1 MMAIKTRPAR
11 RLPAEA
17 GGRYSR
23 SPLHLLQPTM
33 KHRFFL
39 LLSALCLFLPIS
51 LFAQEQ
57 KAEKPLPEDVV
68 ARIGDTDIKL
78 DQYKEFLWSRYGKRP
93 LNQMVDHVL
102 VKHAASEYGLSVDKK
117 ALLATFEERMT
128 QSMQGRSREDFE
140 KTLQEAGQSMQ
151 MFTTNLRVDLAHEQM
166 LDQLVFATRVAT
178 DDRIQRA
185 FDAQYGA
192 GGIKVRVSH
201 ILIMPHFLRA
211 ELIRGGEKASE
222 IKPEAMKA
230 AARQMAETCLA
241 ELTQGAD
248 FEGQVEKYSHDQ
260 VSRQNKGELPS
271 YRPGLYGPAFTAAV
285 AELPV
290 GQNSMIIESGA
301 GFHIVQILERKTTA
315 LADVRSAMIDEVMTA
330 VPTWQD
336 REQVLVALRESGEIK
351 LW

>member
-1 MMAIKTRPAR
+1 MMAIKTRPAH
-11 RLPAEA
+11 RLPAAA

-33 KHRFFL
+33 KHPFFL
-39 LLSALCLFLPIS
+39 LPAALCLFLPS
-51 LFAQEQ
+51 TLFAQEQ
-57 KAEKPLPEDVV
+57 EAEKPLPEGVIATV
-68 ARIGDTDIKL
+68 GDTEITL
-78 DQYKEFLWSRYGKRP
+78 DRYKEFLWSRYGKRP
-93 LNQMVDHVL
+93 LNQMVDHIL
-102 VKHAASEYGLSVDKK
+102 VQQSAKEYGLSVDKK
-117 ALLATFEERMT
+117 ALLTTFEERME

-151 MFTTNLRVDLAHEQM
+151 MFTTNLRVDLAHEQR

-192 GGIKVRVSH
+192 GGVKVRVSH

-211 ELIRGGEKASE
+211 ERIRSGEKASD
-222 IKPEAMKA
+222 IKPDEMKA
-230 AARQMAETCLA
+230 AACQMAEKCLA
-241 ELTQGAD
+241 ELSQGANFD
-248 FEGQVEKYSHDQ
+248 AQVEQYSHDQ

-301 GFHIVQILERKTTA
+301 GFHIVQILERKVTE
-315 LADVRSAMIDEVMTA
+315 LATVRVTLVDEVMHA
-330 VPTWQD
+330 APTWQD
-336 REQVLVALRESGEIK
+336 REQVLVALREAGEIK